1 MENSLQISDIMKH
14 SNNEEYK
21 NFADLVHRAM
31 FYISLNDKF
40 LQQALSDLKEPNP
53 TLKTYLDEAIAA
65 ESRRKCFNDIAVSS
79 STLDSSGGSLFQN
92 GMLLI
97 CKIRSRTQK
106 SQMFQREVSQ
116 RATKSLISQTPPKT
130 KMLRMQKLAKIQ
142 IKTKMQMKTKIPV
155 AIAKNAK

>member
-1 MENSLQISDIMKH
+1 MQQFGPSRLQKSAEKSVSEFYFEWYQNIPEIMKPT
-14 SNNEEYK
+14 NDDEYK
-21 NFADLVHRAM
+21 AFDDLIHRAM

-40 LQQALSDLKEPNP
+40 LQQALSDLKVPNP

-92 GMLLI
+92 GTLLI

-106 SQMFQREVSQ
+106 S
-116 RATKSLISQTPPKT
+116 
-130 KMLRMQKLAKIQ
+130 
-142 IKTKMQMKTKIPV
+142 
-155 AIAKNAK
+155 